1 MPQVDVLIVGA
12 GFAGAATAYHLSRD
26 FGGTIVMV
34 EREETPGVHASGRN
48 ASLLRQSAADPALRR
63 AVAASR
69 KAYLELADEIDF
81 QQVGS
86 LVLAPRDQ
94 LEEMREPEKMV
105 SGFVTPREARCRAPA
120 LEGHYFRHALWTPGD
135 GVIDTWALLSHYLS
149 GAQERGARL
158 VTDCEVVAISGTG
171 PFEVET
177 SRGRFAA
184 THVVNAAGAWAP
196 RIAGLLGLQAPH
208 LVPFK
213 RHLFVLEVPP
223 QRASCA
229 TPPQRASGAT
239 LADPAS
245 PFVWSEEHDFYFRPE
260 SGGLLFS
267 VCDEERGERLV
278 PEVSPGISETLAERI
293 TAHLPALEAATVRS
307 VWSCFRTKTPDD
319 RFVIG
324 RDPELENL
332 FWVAGLGGHGMGC
345 SWQIGRLAAEIFRR
359 RRPAVAAFDPLRFAP
374 VPA

>member
-1 MPQVDVLIVGA
+1 MSDVTRVDALIVGA

-26 FGGTIVMV
+26 FDGSIVMV

-48 ASLLRQSAADPALRR
+48 ASLLRQSEADPALRQ
-63 AVAASR
+63 AAAASR
-69 KAYLELADEIDF
+69 EAYLELAEEIEF
-81 QQVGS
+81 LPTGS

-94 LEEMREPEKMV
+94 LEQLRDPTLVASEIIEPQ
-105 SGFVTPREARCRAPA
+105 EARRRAPA
-120 LEGHYFRHALWTPGD
+120 LEGHYFSHALWTPGD
-135 GVIDTWALLSHYLS
+135 GVIDTWALLNHYLS
-149 GAQERGARL
+149 GAQKRGAHL
-158 VTDCEVVAISGTG
+158 VTDCEVVAISGAG

-177 SRGRFAA
+177 SQGRFSAA
-184 THVVNAAGAWAP
+184 HVINAAGAWAP
-196 RIAGLLGLQAPH
+196 RIAGLLGLEAPH

-213 RHLFVLEVPP
+213 RHLFVLDIPP
-223 QRASCA
+223 GYGS
-229 TPPQRASGAT
+229 SAT
-239 LADPAS
+239 LVDPGL
-245 PFVWSEEHDFYFRPE
+245 PFVWSEEHAFYFRPE

-267 VCDEERGERLV
+267 VCDEERSGRLV
-278 PEVSPGISETLAERI
+278 PEISRRISETLAERI
-293 TAHLPALEAATVRS
+293 TAQLPALEDARVRS

-359 RRPAVAAFDPLRFAP
+359 QRPTAATFDPLRFAP